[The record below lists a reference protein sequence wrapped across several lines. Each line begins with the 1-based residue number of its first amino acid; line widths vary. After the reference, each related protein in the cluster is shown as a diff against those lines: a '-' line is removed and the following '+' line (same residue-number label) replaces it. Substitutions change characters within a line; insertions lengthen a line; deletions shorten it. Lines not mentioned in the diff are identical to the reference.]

1 MGRKETIQDVGGG
14 IICLNFA
21 LIALLTYIGANIL
34 APHTVASI
42 VNNAGMLYAPLS
54 LVHINTHT

>member
-1 MGRKETIQDVGGG
+1 MSWDVTKRFKVLVGG

-34 APHTVASI
+34 APHTVAFI
-42 VNNAGMLYAPLS
+42 VNHVGMM
-54 LVHINTHT
+54 